1 MLHKLKSQRGE
12 TLVETMA
19 SIVIA
24 ALSVA
29 LLFTCVVTS
38 VRLDQAAKQMDEAY
52 YKALTLAETQTA
64 GEDGEY
70 PVKSGEVKIV
80 NGAAEKVLNI
90 LLYGGEGMYAYAKG
104 AGP

>member
-38 VRLDQAAKQMDEAY
+38 VQLDQTAKQMDEAY

-70 PVKSGEVKIV
+70 PMKSGAVKIEG
-80 NGAAEKVLNI
+80 NGTSISPNI
-90 LLYGGEGMYAYAKG
+90 SLYGGEGMYAYAKG
-104 AGP
+104 TGP

>member
-1 MLHKLKSQRGE
+1 MVRKLKSQRGE

-38 VRLDQAAKQMDEAY
+38 VHLDHTAKRMDEAY
-52 YKALTLAETQTA
+52 YKALTAAETQAADEGHPAKNGTVSIA
-64 GEDGEY
+64 GG
-70 PVKSGEVKIV
+70 S
-80 NGAAEKVLNI
+80 AEMELDVT
-90 LLYGGEGMYAYAKG
+90 LYGGEGMYSYAAKG
-104 AGP
+104 TGP

>member
-1 MLHKLKSQRGE
+1 MIHKLKSQRGE

-29 LLFTCVVTS
+29 LLFTCVM
-38 VRLDQAAKQMDEAY
+38 AASQINRMAREADEAY
-52 YKALTLAETQTA
+52 YADLTAAETQA
-64 GEDGEY
+64 A
-70 PVKSGEVKIV
+70 VAKSGTIKIS
-80 NGAAEKVLNI
+80 EKPFDI
-90 LLYGGEGMYAYAKG
+90 SLYGGEGMYSFKR

>member
-1 MLHKLKSQRGE
+1 MVHKLKSQRGE

-38 VRLDQAAKQMDEAY
+38 VQLDHMAKRMDEAY
-52 YKALTLAETQTA
+52 YKALTAAETQTA
-64 GEDGEY
+64 DEEH
-70 PVKSGEVKIV
+70 PAKSGKVKIAGGSTWEELDV
-80 NGAAEKVLNI
+80 S
-90 LLYGGEGMYAYAKG
+90 LYGGEGMYAYAKG
-104 AGP
+104 AGS